1 MTPLLLI
8 VIALSFTAADSAR
21 TVARRPIA
29 PLSGTVTIADS
40 IVVEKS
46 LHQLTLFLRGAP
58 VKRYMVA
65 LGSNP
70 TGAKVQRGDNRTPEG
85 LYRIEARN
93 PKSKYHRALRVS
105 YPNAQDR
112 ARAARLG
119 VSPGGDIM
127 IHGLPKAYAYVG
139 ADHRLD
145 DWTQGCIALTN
156 EEIEEIYRAV
166 PLGAAIL
173 IKP

>member
-1 MTPLLLI
+1 MTPLLLLLT
-8 VIALSFTAADSAR
+8 ALSFHAADSTR
-21 TVARRPIA
+21 TAA
-29 PLSGTVTIADS
+29 PRSAPAAVGKVTMADS

-46 LHQLTLFLRGAP
+46 LRQLTLYFRGEP
-58 VKRYMVA
+58 VKRYLVA

-70 TGAKVQRGDNRTPEG
+70 VGAKVQQGDNRTPEG

-93 PKSKYHRALRVS
+93 PASKYHRALRVS
-105 YPNAQDR
+105 YPNQQDR

-127 IHGLPKAYAYVG
+127 IHGLPKAFSYVG
-139 ADHRLD
+139 AAHRLD
-145 DWTQGCIALTN
+145 DWTQGCIALTD
-156 EEIEEIYRAV
+156 EEIDEIYAAV